1 MEETKMLREF
11 GTTMVYHASLVYP
24 LLGNGITGKELVFTY
39 EKVPPSQCVDTC
51 PRISLSFHP
60 VTGRFFFF
68 YYQWGKRGSVRFHWS
83 NIMGLGPLEIN
94 FIFFVEDVEE
104 CAVLVNKIDIT
115 VVNLFRNAQPPP
127 LADLFFSRKRV
138 LFKICPNHSSVQS
151 VVISVAKEKRTMI
164 SSLPSLTK
172 FFSSNFFFT
181 RNLFSWRETY
191 WKLKIYICPVP
202 YRGGGKKTRCSR
214 PIFANRFVK

>member
-1 MEETKMLREF
+1 
-11 GTTMVYHASLVYP
+11 
-24 LLGNGITGKELVFTY
+24 
-39 EKVPPSQCVDTC
+39 
-51 PRISLSFHP
+51 
-60 VTGRFFFF
+60 
-68 YYQWGKRGSVRFHWS
+68 
-83 NIMGLGPLEIN
+83 MGLGPLEIN

-172 FFSSNFFFT
+172 FFF
-181 RNLFSWRETY
+181 L
-191 WKLKIYICPVP
+191 
-202 YRGGGKKTRCSR
+202 
-214 PIFANRFVK
+214 

>member
-1 MEETKMLREF
+1 MRKC
-11 GTTMVYHASLVYP
+11 
-24 LLGNGITGKELVFTY
+24 LLHNVSTP
-39 EKVPPSQCVDTC
+39 VPVSPFLFIPSQVD
-51 PRISLSFHP
+51 
-60 VTGRFFFF
+60 FFFF